1 MCTKPI
7 IILKYSFFIGLLR
20 YLTFLYFCNRKS
32 SRPAY
37 RKLDLLTSMFVK
49 TPIIIICPTPT
60 ATKIMQQKIEGTLG
74 LIRPIVIDVSPD
86 HKSIH
91 FWSSCRDN
99 QGNERQVNILDLLL
113 KGFHD
118 KRQDFP
124 LTIINI
130 NSQSL
135 TLQNVPTSS
144 QSEVLKSSSLSQSS

>member
-7 IILKYSFFIGLLR
+7 IILKYSFFIGLLIIW
-20 YLTFLYFCNRKS
+20 LFFICNRKS
-32 SRPAY
+32 FRPAY
-37 RKLDLLTSMFVK
+37 GKLDLLASMFAK

-60 ATKIMQQKIEGTLG
+60 ATKIMQQKIEETLG
-74 LIRPIVIDVSPD
+74 LIRPIVIYVNPVR
-86 HKSIH
+86 KNIH
-91 FWSSCRDN
+91 FSSSCRDN

-113 KGFHD
+113 KNLRD